1 MPTCLYLP
9 IYATCLYLP
18 SVPTVCASYLCYC
31 LCLPVCNLGERSA
44 RSKAPPD
51 LINRLIVLI
60 RIVLYGRS
68 LAVYSNGGR
77 LALATV
83 DGRLVLATVDGCLV
97 LATVDGR
104 LVLATVDGRLVLATV
119 VWLRRRSSGSGDCR
133 LALATV
139 DGRLVLA
146 TVLSWLPF
154 WCLPR

>member
-1 MPTCLYLP
+1 MPTICAYLSVP
-9 IYATCLYLP
+9 TVCAYLSVPTYLCYLSMPTCLYLP

-51 LINRLIVLI
+51 LIDRLIVLI

-77 LALATV
+77 L
-83 DGRLVLATVDGCLV
+83 
-97 LATVDGR
+97 
-104 LVLATVDGRLVLATV
+104 
-119 VWLRRRSSGSGDCR
+119 
-133 LALATV
+133 
-139 DGRLVLA
+139 VLA